1 MRNEMRESCFAS
13 FVTLPPVTVS
23 VGTWRVLIGCDDA
36 IVLATVER
44 GVMES
49 LGDE

>member
-1 MRNEMRESCFAS
+1 MKSENRVLQALF
-13 FVTLPPVTVS
+13 TLPPVTVS

-44 GVMES
+44 VVMES